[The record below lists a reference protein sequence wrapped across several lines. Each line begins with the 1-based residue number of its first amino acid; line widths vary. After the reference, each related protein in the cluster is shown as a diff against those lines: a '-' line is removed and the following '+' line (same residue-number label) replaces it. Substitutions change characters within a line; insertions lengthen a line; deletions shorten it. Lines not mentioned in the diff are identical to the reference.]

1 MLMFILGFVCAWTL
15 GALFALLF
23 DNKYHS
29 GIELFDG
36 WGVTILLLPAWIVVY
51 PIGVIYR
58 AVKKLHKK
66 NS

>member
-1 MLMFILGFVCAWTL
+1 MLMFILGFVSAWGM
-15 GALFALLF
+15 GAFFAILF
-23 DNKYHS
+23 DNECGS

-36 WGVTILLLPAWIVVY
+36 WGATLLLLPALIVIY
-51 PIGVIYR
+51 LIGAIYR